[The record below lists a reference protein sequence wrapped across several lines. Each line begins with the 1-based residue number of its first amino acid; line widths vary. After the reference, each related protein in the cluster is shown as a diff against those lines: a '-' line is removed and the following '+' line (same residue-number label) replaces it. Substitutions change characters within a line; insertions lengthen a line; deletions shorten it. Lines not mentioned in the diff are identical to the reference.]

1 MIHADEGGKVDMMYN
16 VEELF
21 IVGLICVIID
31 IVAIVLYIKRKYM
44 GASSVILR
52 IISSVSFICAMLIII
67 KVSIFHFKC
76 QESGRESYDVFS
88 ARDTFF
94 HPDEVSFVN
103 EDNQI
108 ETVTYSTV
116 YADDHTH
123 LDKIVYT
130 YKNLYSY
137 DYIYYKKLKK
147 GTDE

>member
-1 MIHADEGGKVDMMYN
+1 MIHADEGGQVDMMYN

-76 QESGRESYDVFS
+76 
-88 ARDTFF
+88 
-94 HPDEVSFVN
+94 PDEVSFVN

-123 LDKIVYT
+123 LHKIVYT

>member
-1 MIHADEGGKVDMMYN
+1 MIHADEGGKIEMKYK

-31 IVAIVLYIKRKYM
+31 IVAYM
-44 GASSVILR
+44 EASSVILR
-52 IISSVSFICAMLIII
+52 IISSVSFICAILIII
-67 KVSIFHFKC
+67 KVSIFYFKC

-88 ARDTFF
+88 VRDTFF
-94 HPDEVSFVN
+94 HPDEVSFIN

-116 YADDHTH
+116 YTDDHTH

-130 YKNLYSY
+130 YKNLYLY
-137 DYIYYKKLKK
+137 DYIYYKKFKK